1 MNLLADIFE
10 NGPGKYIF
18 MSARVT
24 AMMQQR
30 KLFPW
35 LLEKP
40 LRMDGD
46 PPYCGIRMAGPYTGC
61 IISHAMAG
69 RWKCSTD
76 K

>member
-1 MNLLADIFE
+1 
-10 NGPGKYIF
+10 

-40 LRMDGD
+40 LRMDGV
-46 PPYCGIRMAGPYTGC
+46 PPYLRDQDGRTIYRMYHFSCYGGQMEVLNRQVAQIRRVVE
-61 IISHAMAG
+61 AM
-69 RWKCSTD
+69 
-76 K
+76 